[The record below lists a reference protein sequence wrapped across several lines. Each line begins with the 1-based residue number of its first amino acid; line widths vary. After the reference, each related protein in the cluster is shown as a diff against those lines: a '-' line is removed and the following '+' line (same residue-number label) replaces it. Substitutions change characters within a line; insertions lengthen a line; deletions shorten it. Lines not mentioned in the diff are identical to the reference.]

1 MIDNLYIIYDAVT
14 LRSSDVLRA
23 KSDEHAK
30 NMFFQTL
37 REQDYK
43 LNQHT
48 PESYSRIPVG
58 DYILYKLGTLE
69 VPDPDVAEFSYPV
82 ITPTTLLRS
91 PGCVVANT
99 ETYYESV
106 KIVEVKE

>member
-1 MIDNLYIIYDAVT
+1 MIDNLYIIYDSVT
-14 LRSSDVLRA
+14 LQSSDILRA

-30 NMFFQTL
+30 NMFFKNL

-58 DYILYKLGTLE
+58 DYTLYKLGTLE
-69 VPDPDVAEFSYPV
+69 VPDPHIAEFSYPV

>member
-1 MIDNLYIIYDAVT
+1 MRRICSFKPSGSKTTSLIST
-14 LRSSDVLRA
+14 
-23 KSDEHAK
+23 
-30 NMFFQTL
+30 
-37 REQDYK
+37 
-43 LNQHT
+43 T